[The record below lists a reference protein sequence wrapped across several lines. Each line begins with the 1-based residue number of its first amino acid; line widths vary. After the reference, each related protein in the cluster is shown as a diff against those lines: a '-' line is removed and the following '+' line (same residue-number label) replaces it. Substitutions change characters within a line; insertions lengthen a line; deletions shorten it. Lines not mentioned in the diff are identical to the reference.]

1 VAFPA
6 HEPAP
11 RLDPRQDPKIHAGS
25 ISGGQVILAGII
37 GGDHYNPYTN
47 TISLYSDSRAIAIHE
62 AGHSKDF
69 AKKRNRHWKGSYA
82 AIRLL
87 PLVPL
92 WQEAV
97 ATADAISWER
107 AHGSSGEEKAAY
119 RSLYPA
125 YATYV
130 GGEIGRWY
138 GGGWMP
144 YAAAVPGHIAGWT
157 RSLAVGGRERP
168 EFDPAVRLELEDRR
182 CGAEPETELVP
193 LPELIPLPPEES
205 IPANPP
211 DSP

>member
-1 VAFPA
+1 MPA
-6 HEPAP
+6 AWRWTLGLMTVSTYTVLPE
-11 RLDPRQDPKIHAGS
+11 RL
-25 ISGGQVILAGII
+25 LAGIF

-47 TISLYSDSRAIAIHE
+47 TISLYSDSRAITIHE

-69 AKKRNRHWKGSYA
+69 AKKRNRHWKGVYA
-82 AIRLL
+82 AIRLI

-107 AHGSSGEEKAAY
+107 AHGSSGEERAAY
-119 RSLYPA
+119 RALYPA
-125 YATYV
+125 YATYI

-157 RSLAVGGRERP
+157 RSQAVRGRERP
-168 EFDPAVRLELEDRR
+168 ELDPAVRLELEDRR
-182 CGAEPETELVP
+182 CGVAPRP
-193 LPELIPLPPEES
+193 AGPELPIPPEPKSDADQDVLEEE
-205 IPANPP
+205 AR
-211 DSP
+211 